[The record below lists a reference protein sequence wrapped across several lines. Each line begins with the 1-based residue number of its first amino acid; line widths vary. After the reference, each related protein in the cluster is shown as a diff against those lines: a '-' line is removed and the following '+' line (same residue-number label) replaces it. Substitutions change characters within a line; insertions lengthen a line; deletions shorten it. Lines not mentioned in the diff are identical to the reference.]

1 MESSVMNTETI
12 DILIHLIVAMVAGG
26 LIGLERSYYGR
37 PAGFRTHTLVC
48 MASSLLMIVTIYQ
61 RDWFPLAVNE
71 NVNIDPTR
79 MAQGIMTGIGFLGAG
94 VIMQER
100 ASIRGLTTAASIW
113 ITAAI
118 GILAGVGLYSVL
130 AVVTILTL
138 STLTLYRLVEE
149 RLPMLIYIQTFIRF
163 QREKAMTELEVRA
176 LMHENGF
183 NISNLSYAITHD
195 RKFYEYDLVIKTRKE
210 ENMRRLSQCLAEN
223 DNVIE
228 FRISPPGE

>member
-1 MESSVMNTETI
+1 MNVETI
-12 DILIHLIVAMVAGG
+12 DILVRLIVAMVAGG

-37 PAGFRTHTLVC
+37 PAGLRTHTLVC
-48 MASSLLMIVTIYQ
+48 MASSLLMLVTVYQ
-61 RDWFPLAVNE
+61 RDWFSCVVNGNM
-71 NVNIDPTR
+71 NVDPTR

-94 VIMQER
+94 VIMKER

-130 AVVTILTL
+130 TIVTILTL
-138 STLTLYRLVEE
+138 ITLTLYRLIEE
-149 RLPMLIYIQTFIRF
+149 RLPVLIYVHTFIRF
-163 QREKAMTELEVRA
+163 QREKAMTEPEIRA

-183 NISNLSYAITHD
+183 NIANLRHGITYE
-195 RKFYEYDLVIKTRKE
+195 RKFYEYDLVIKSRKE

-228 FRISPPGE
+228 FRISPTAE